1 MKERVITAI
10 IFGAVLLP
18 LVFIGGWPLML
29 LAYFFAT
36 VGLYELLR
44 MKGFNL
50 FSLPG
55 LISTFI
61 LWMIMIPTEF
71 YFAWLIRAG
80 VGKTDI
86 LVLGVLLLLTYTVL
100 TKNRVTY
107 DDIAFMLISTI
118 YIGFGFHYFLE
129 TRAMENGLIWIFFS
143 LFIIWASDSGAYFFG
158 KAFGKRKLWPDISP
172 NKTIEGSIGGVISS
186 VVVACLFLIFTDI
199 SEPAFLIIL
208 MTCLLAI
215 FGQVGDLAESAFKR
229 HYGVKD
235 SGRILPGHG
244 GILDRFDSLL
254 FVWPFMYI
262 ILSIM

>member
-1 MKERVITAI
+1 MNERKSNHSNHFWSSSLATSIYWWVAI
-10 IFGAVLLP
+10 DAPCL
-18 LVFIGGWPLML
+18 
-29 LAYFFAT
+29 FFAT

-129 TRAMENGLIWIFFS
+129 TRAMENGLIWIFLAYLLYGLLIQVRIS
-143 LFIIWASDSGAYFFG
+143 LERHLEKESYGQI
-158 KAFGKRKLWPDISP
+158 L
-172 NKTIEGSIGGVISS
+172 V
-186 VVVACLFLIFTDI
+186 LIK
-199 SEPAFLIIL
+199 
-208 MTCLLAI
+208 
-215 FGQVGDLAESAFKR
+215 Q
-229 HYGVKD
+229 
-235 SGRILPGHG
+235 
-244 GILDRFDSLL
+244 
-254 FVWPFMYI
+254 
-262 ILSIM
+262 